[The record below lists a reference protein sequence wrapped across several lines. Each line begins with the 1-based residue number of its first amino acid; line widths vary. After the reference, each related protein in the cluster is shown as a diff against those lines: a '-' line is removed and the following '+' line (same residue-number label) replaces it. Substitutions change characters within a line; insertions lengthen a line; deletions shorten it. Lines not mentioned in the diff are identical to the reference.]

1 MPIPQK
7 ERKLEI
13 LLVVL
18 TGLLKFVLMDWLNL
32 RIFYITAAILFWA
45 GYVYFK
51 RKKYP
56 DIMSEWGFHKAYF
69 LKSMIVILPFA
80 LATLVGILVYGYLN
94 HAEFLNWHVIPV
106 LALYPLWGLI
116 QQFMMVGLVAGNLE
130 KLKDMRTTN
139 FQIILLSSFVF
150 AMVHYPSLPLMG
162 YAFVME
168 IIFVRVYLKWPN
180 LWTLGIYHGIISAL
194 FIFFVLGRDLWAELW
209 TVFS

>member
-32 RIFYITAAILFWA
+32 RIFYITAAILFWV

-51 RKKYP
+51 RKKYS
-56 DIMSEWGFHKAYF
+56 DIMSEWGFHRAC
-69 LKSMIVILPFA
+69 LIKSMLVILTFE
-80 LATLVGILVYGYLN
+80 LVTLVGILVYGYLN

-116 QQFMMVGLVAGNLE
+116 QQFMMVGLVAGNLK

-139 FQIILLSSFVF
+139 FQIVLLTSFVF

-180 LWTLGIYHGIISAL
+180 LWTLGLYHGIISAL
-194 FIFFVLGRDLWAELW
+194 FIFFVLGRDLWTELW

>member
-1 MPIPQK
+1 
-7 ERKLEI
+7 
-13 LLVVL
+13 
-18 TGLLKFVLMDWLNL
+18 
-32 RIFYITAAILFWA
+32 
-45 GYVYFK
+45 
-51 RKKYP
+51 
-56 DIMSEWGFHKAYF
+56 MSEWGFHRACF
-69 LKSMIVILPFA
+69 IKSMLVILPFA
-80 LATLVGILVYGYLN
+80 LVTLVGILVYGYLN

-116 QQFMMVGLVAGNLE
+116 QQFMMVGLVAGNLK

-139 FQIILLSSFVF
+139 FQIVLLTSFVF

-180 LWTLGIYHGIISAL
+180 LWTLGLYHGIISAL
-194 FIFFVLGRDLWAELW
+194 FIFFVLGRDLWTELW